1 MKRYFLNTDITS
13 FSREE
18 DLIAW
23 FPLKSVI
30 LQVNPEGMETL
41 RELRHEGLIAS
52 EENLQ
57 FLDGLADLELLST
70 EKKSPSQETPEAEEA
85 GEMTS
90 FSSLT
95 FFMTEKCNL
104 SCTYCYADGGTGTR
118 IMKPEMINNAVSW
131 MARHCAEKGN
141 GELHI
146 AFHGAGEPT
155 MEGEL
160 IAGALLQAEKAAL
173 DFNLETFYSIG
184 TNGIMKDETRKLL
197 IDYAFDISLS
207 LDGPENFHNRQRP
220 MPGGNSFQEAWKTVE
235 ACTEADLPFS
245 IRTTVTSDNI
255 ASLPEFTD
263 FVFDNSTCE
272 IIQFEPLYI
281 RGRAAES
288 APLLPD
294 PEEFVEILIRCMDSA
309 EEFDGTVTYSGI
321 SYPEI
326 REKFCQACS
335 TSICVTPGGSI
346 TGCYESAGLE
356 GDDPF
361 LFGHIDASGDVKID
375 DAACQ
380 RISTMTTLEEKCSNC
395 IARYHCAGD
404 CPSKMTGRGENKNY
418 RCSINR
424 NLLKK
429 LIIRRLD
436 TAGAE
441 RIEFN

>member
-1 MKRYFLNTDITS
+1 
-13 FSREE
+13 
-18 DLIAW
+18 
-23 FPLKSVI
+23 
-30 LQVNPEGMETL
+30 
-41 RELRHEGLIAS
+41 
-52 EENLQ
+52 
-57 FLDGLADLELLST
+57 
-70 EKKSPSQETPEAEEA
+70 
-85 GEMTS
+85 
-90 FSSLT
+90 
-95 FFMTEKCNL
+95 
-104 SCTYCYADGGTGTR
+104 
-118 IMKPEMINNAVSW
+118 NAVSW
-131 MARHCAEKGN
+131 MARHCAEN
-141 GELHI
+141 ETGELHI
-146 AFHGAGEPT
+146 AFHGGGEPT
-155 MEGEL
+155 MAGEL
-160 IAGALLQAEKAAL
+160 IAGALLQAEQAAL
-173 DFNLETFYSIG
+173 DLDLETFYSIG
-184 TNGIMKDETRKLL
+184 TNGIMKDETRKFL
-197 IDYAFDISLS
+197 IDNTFDISLS
-207 LDGPENFHNRQRP
+207 LDGPESFHNRQRP

-245 IRTTVTSDNI
+245 IRTTVTSDNV

-263 FVFDNSTCE
+263 FIFDNSTCE

-294 PEEFVEILIRCMDSA
+294 PEEFVDTLVRCMDIA
-309 EEFDGTVTYSGI
+309 EEFDGTVVYSGI

-326 REKFCQACS
+326 RERFCQACS
-335 TSICVTPGGSI
+335 SSICVTPGGAI

-356 GDDPF
+356 ENDPF

-404 CPSKMTGRGENKNY
+404 CPSKMTGQGENKNY

-424 NLLKK
+424 DLLKK